1 MLRKKLFAVFTGLV
15 LLKDRPGL
23 GILHRCRLQ
32 FHVGM
37 EGRLGAFDLVG
48 QLVKT
53 LRRRRGSLLQLFIVR
68 QAVVLQES
76 KGGGH
81 LFEIEHLGPTLISG
95 AFPLEPGLNV
105 NSQTD
110 LLVGVAGPLVGAG
123 QSGSYIRLAVAV
135 PEGIRA

>member
-68 QAVVLQES
+68 
-76 KGGGH
+76 
-81 LFEIEHLGPTLISG
+81 
-95 AFPLEPGLNV
+95 
-105 NSQTD
+105 
-110 LLVGVAGPLVGAG
+110 
-123 QSGSYIRLAVAV
+123 
-135 PEGIRA
+135 